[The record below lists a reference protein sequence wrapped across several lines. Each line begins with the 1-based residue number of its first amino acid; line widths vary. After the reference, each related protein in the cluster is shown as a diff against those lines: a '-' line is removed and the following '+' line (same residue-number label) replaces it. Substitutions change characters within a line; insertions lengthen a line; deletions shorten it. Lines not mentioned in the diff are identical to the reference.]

1 MVDPAGDLRYNLGAL
16 GNGSRIRPQQAVQDR
31 MGLRDGMWGL
41 ALHGVCLKRELKM
54 SDECCILNVELWYT
68 RSTFVRAHT
77 HVLGSL
83 FLVICY
89 PSVTSTT
96 SCTHGV
102 CIVSVIDK
110 CYTSILN
117 IRLYD

>member
-1 MVDPAGDLRYNLGAL
+1 MVDPAGGGLRYNLGAL
-16 GNGSRIRPQQAVQDR
+16 GNGSRMQVRPQQAVQDR

-54 SDECCILNVELWYT
+54 SDECCRLNVELWYT

-83 FLVICY
+83 FSCHLLSVCY
-89 PSVTSTT
+89 VHYVLHSR
-96 SCTHGV
+96 C
-102 CIVSVIDK
+102 
-110 CYTSILN
+110 
-117 IRLYD
+117 LYSECD